1 MKIKDGVLPLLK
13 AGDIVVCD
21 SFKTTSS
28 ILFVEAMEEF
38 VGKEGVIKTV
48 DPEKKW
54 VTVHGWYWPMS
65 AVKKV
70 R

>member
-1 MKIKDGVLPLLK
+1 MRIKKGIFKHDFNV
-13 AGDIVVCD
+13 GDTVIC
-21 SFKTTSS
+21 SR
-28 ILFVEAMEEF
+28 FVGGPRFVDNMERF